1 MTLDEII
8 EYMLSSVPEE
18 YDISVGSFFYD
29 LLYPVAEQ
37 IYLLQKRISRLSEN
51 TFAVTAEG
59 EYLDRKTAEQNIV
72 RKTSTYSKGTLL
84 ISGNRGEVILKGAKV
99 AADNVL
105 FEVNETV
112 SIAEN
117 GSVEVGAT
125 CTVSGSAGNVKKGDI
140 NRFPITLP
148 GITAVQNITDFTGGY
163 DAESDADLLERYL
176 EKVSRPNVSGKL
188 CILPLFMIDSIYRS
202 SISVFFA
209 MAVSIS
215 RS

>member
-72 RKTSTYSKGTLL
+72 RKTATYSKGTLL

-163 DAESDADLLERYL
+163 DAESDADLLER
-176 EKVSRPNVSGKL
+176 
-188 CILPLFMIDSIYRS
+188 
-202 SISVFFA
+202 
-209 MAVSIS
+209 
-215 RS
+215 